1 MEEREVEGTTKA
13 LSLIQ
18 QFANKFRFIDF
29 TSHPGD
35 IPGEAAGKGSN
46 LGWAARKLS
55 ANYAM
60 GQRRDVIITGIDG
73 KLLLFSCPCF
83 HFCRP
88 FSSLPPEFLLSL
100 QLSRSIRHHPRSPCQ
115 ALVALASAQRGATKL
130 LSHQVISSHF
140 ISFHFISAY
149 EQSLIRLS

>member
-18 QFANKFRFIDF
+18 QFGNKFRFIDF

-73 KLLLFSCPCF
+73 KPPSLLLYLFFP
-83 HFCRP
+83 RP
-88 FSSLPPEFLLSL
+88 TLPLHLSFFFLS
-100 QLSRSIRHHPRSPCQ
+100 
-115 ALVALASAQRGATKL
+115 K
-130 LSHQVISSHF
+130 
-140 ISFHFISAY
+140 
-149 EQSLIRLS
+149 